1 MCEFCVIVYKRIIGI
16 KDYKILFL
24 EEVRRFGIKILKKL
38 VMCGKYIG
46 EIFKLFCKICQRIIC
61 RDCIIVDYCE
71 YNYIFV
77 VEVVVKEREIFRGVF

>member
-1 MCEFCVIVYKRIIGI
+1 MICEYCYSGDFVILYCSNCCVYMCEFCVIVYKRIIGI

-46 EIFKLFCKICQRIIC
+46 EIFKLFCKIC
-61 RDCIIVDYCE
+61 
-71 YNYIFV
+71 
-77 VEVVVKEREIFRGVF
+77 